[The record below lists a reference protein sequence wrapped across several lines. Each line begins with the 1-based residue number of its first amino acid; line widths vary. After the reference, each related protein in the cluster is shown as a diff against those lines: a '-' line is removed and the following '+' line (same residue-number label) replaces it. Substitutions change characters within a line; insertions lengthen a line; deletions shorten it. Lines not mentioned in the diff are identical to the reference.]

1 MRKGSVVIS
10 VAGYNQHY
18 YTGLQVTNDPGV
30 WVVYA
35 GFIMIVI
42 GCFITFFMSHQRLC
56 IDVIKKGGKSKVMIA
71 GTANKN
77 KLGMD
82 KKIKT
87 LAQKLVEL

>member
-1 MRKGSVVIS
+1 
-10 VAGYNQHY
+10 
-18 YTGLQVTNDPGV
+18 
-30 WVVYA
+30 
-35 GFIMIVI
+35 
-42 GCFITFFMSHQRLC
+42 MSHQRLC